1 VSRRVNPTVIQHL
14 RRDLEALL
22 ATTYGFVEKSENAAS
37 QEESKYWLRRA
48 HDAQRRDRLQDA
60 KGFIERNE
68 DSLLS
73 YFANGTDI
81 DPTQI
86 DPIVTPVVTQQHADL
101 WTYASLTWS
110 VPVSQGYG
118 RRTKFIVRDRFN
130 DKVMAI
136 FALGDPVIGLGARDK
151 EIGWTKEQR
160 HKRLYNIYDA
170 FVLGAV
176 EPYRQLLVGKL
187 AALLAISNETRNYL
201 TNKYTGATTVIR
213 GESKNPTPVLI
224 TTSSAL
230 GRSSVYNRLTY
241 GHEKAFYSVGY
252 TTGFGHFQISEEMF
266 QQLVL
271 LTQASGKGQVGEFGK
286 GANYRFRVIRH
297 ALTELGLP
305 ADGLRHGVKREVFLA
320 PVATNWKEFL
330 RGETDTIAPKHM
342 PIEEV
347 SHYFRERW
355 AIPRAQRKPD
365 YLNWKRENMRLSN
378 ELPDA
383 NIQYSLTD
391 AFGSATLLPERTTRT
406 WSIDDVAVVE
416 SPEILPVNG
425 TTISGAQ
432 SSGTATVSQL
442 EFEKTRITLHHTK
455 WENGEQDIQA
465 VDRHDSPP
473 NTDSLIRRLRI
484 GIYPSPLH
492 EHLNFMELRVA
503 APGENGRATVK
514 KLSQSD
520 LERLLGHPLDH
531 YFPRSKRIIL
541 GTRAELFRDDSRR
554 RTELCLAYP
563 NTDNQIPVLV
573 WTVTRLFAL
582 THASQHEETSQTKR
596 PRTRNSTMARKRKR
610 RPPGKKSKGSSRAH
624 KKPVVK
630 KRSK

>member
-1 VSRRVNPTVIQHL
+1 MET
-14 RRDLEALL
+14 LL
-22 ATTYGFVEKSENAAS
+22 AATDGFVQKSESATS

-60 KGFIERNE
+60 KEFIERNE
-68 DSLLS
+68 DSLLP

-81 DPTQI
+81 DPTRI

-151 EIGWTKEQR
+151 EIGWTVEQR

-201 TNKYTGATTVIR
+201 TTKYTGATTVIR

-224 TTSSAL
+224 ATSSAL

-241 GHEKAFYSVGY
+241 GNEKAFFPVGY
-252 TTGFGHFQISEEMF
+252 TSGFGHFHISEEMF

-271 LTQASGKGQVGEFGK
+271 LTQASGKGQAGEFGK

-305 ADGLRHGVKREVFLA
+305 AAGLRHGVKREVFLA
-320 PVATNWKEFL
+320 PVATNWKEYL
-330 RGETDTIAPKHM
+330 RGETDIIAPKNM

-347 SHYFRERW
+347 GHYFRQRW
-355 AIPRAQRKPD
+355 AVPRAQRKPD

-378 ELPDA
+378 ELPNA

-391 AFGSATLLPERTTRT
+391 AFGSATLLPERTTST

-484 GIYPSPLH
+484 GVYPSPLH

-531 YFPRSKRIIL
+531 YFPRSKRIVL

-582 THASQHEETSQTKR
+582 LNAQHHKSDAQRRKAPAKRAKSTKGKSRATTRQAKTDPRKRAKRTRGTKR
-596 PRTRNSTMARKRKR
+596 K
-610 RPPGKKSKGSSRAH
+610 
-624 KKPVVK
+624 
-630 KRSK
+630 